1 MKRLY
6 TVLCLMVLSAGVAFG
21 QAFEESSIVTGELG
35 PFGSPYAAGAALKAT
50 YPGLFYD
57 WHYTKGHPMEIVDAS
72 TIPAIASY
80 GKVLHLQQPSNSGYM
95 TFGPLQG
102 GTFIF
107 TLLYSG
113 LFPANPPQAGTCRV
127 FVFDANMVQVGVMQS
142 WQVTSQNTIQLCIVS
157 QVVPYGGYVR
167 FEGSNGSYYI
177 DDIGAGGGPTPV
189 ELVSFNARYINE
201 QVELNWRTATE
212 LNNYGFAIERSQ
224 DGALWEEI
232 DLVPGAGNSFSPRNY
247 VYNDKLEG
255 DLRNATRLSY
265 RLRQI
270 DRDGTTEYSRI
281 VVVNT
286 GALPGGVEL
295 YAAYPNPFNP
305 STTVS
310 FSLTEALPVTVKV
323 YNMFGQEVVTLLD
336 NANTVA
342 GFHTVGFQGNNLP
355 SGSYT
360 VTLQA
365 GATVRHQRI
374 LLSK

>member
-6 TVLCLMVLSAGVAFG
+6 CAILCLLFTPYLTSAQGFDEATIVAG
-21 QAFEESSIVTGELG
+21 QLG
-35 PFGSPYAAGAALKAT
+35 PFATPYAAGASLKAT
-50 YPGLFYD
+50 YPGLFND
-57 WHYTKGHPMEIVDAS
+57 WHNASGHPMEVVNINNIYPGQGNA
-72 TIPAIASY
+72 
-80 GKVLHLQQPSNSGYM
+80 LHLQLPSNAGYM
-95 TFGPLQG
+95 IFGPLQG
-102 GTFIF
+102 GSFLF
-107 TLLYSG
+107 TLLRSTV
-113 LFPANPPQAGTCRV
+113 FPSQNPSHGQCHV
-127 FVFDANMVQVGVMQS
+127 VVLDANMTQVGTTQTF
-142 WQVTSQNTIQLCIVS
+142 QATRNAPIQFCFV
-157 QVVPYGGYVR
+157 QTAVPAGGYVR
-167 FEGSNGSYYI
+167 FEGQTGSYYV

-189 ELVSFNARYINE
+189 ELVSFNARYLNE

-212 LNNYGFAIERSQ
+212 LNNYGFAIERSR

-247 VYNDKLEG
+247 VYTDKLEG

-286 GALPGGVEL
+286 GALPSGVEL